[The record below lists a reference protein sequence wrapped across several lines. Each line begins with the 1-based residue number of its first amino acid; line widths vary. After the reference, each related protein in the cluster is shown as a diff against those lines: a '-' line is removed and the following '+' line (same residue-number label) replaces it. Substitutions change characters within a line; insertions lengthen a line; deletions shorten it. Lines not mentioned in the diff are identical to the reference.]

1 MQDKY
6 YELVIGVR
14 EAFVDLVADY
24 VANLTQDGVEIG
36 SDQVIVRSETDV
48 TPIVEALDELGEEVG
63 ITCTVEEKEN
73 VDWIQRYQDSIQ
85 PIEAGEF
92 YVHPEWYPPM
102 EGKTNILINPALA
115 FGSGH
120 HATTFTCLEAVSE
133 YVQPGQRLFDVGCGS
148 GILSLAARKRGAVVD
163 LCDVDPLAVESATEN
178 FKLNNETYEHLW
190 EGSVNQAQGTYDVV
204 IANIVADVLRALSGK
219 LKKSVNQKGILI
231 LSGILETK
239 ESIVTDSFHDMTLQT
254 RKQKDEWVTLV
265 YTKGYA

>member
-6 YELVIGVR
+6 YELTIGVR

-36 SDQVIVRSETDV
+36 SDRVIVRSESDV
-48 TPIVEALDELGEEVG
+48 IPIVEALEKLGEEVG
-63 ITCTVEEKEN
+63 ITCTVEEKKN
-73 VDWIQRYQDSIQ
+73 VDWIQQYQDSIQ

-102 EGKTNILINPALA
+102 EGKTNILVNPALA

-133 YVQPGQRLFDVGCGS
+133 YVRPGQYLLDVGCGS
-148 GILSLAARKRGAVVD
+148 GILSLAARKRGARVD
-163 LCDVDPLAVESATEN
+163 LCDVDPLSVKSAAEN
-178 FKLNNETYEHLW
+178 FTLNHETYEHLW
-190 EGSVNQAQGTYDVV
+190 EGSVNQAEGSYDVV
-204 IANIVADVLRALSGK
+204 IANIIADILRALAPE
-219 LKKSVNQKGILI
+219 LKKKVNEKGILI

-239 ESIVTDSFHDMTLQT
+239 ESIVTDSFQDMILQS
-254 RKQKDEWVTLV
+254 RKQKDEWVTLI
-265 YTKGYA
+265 YTKG

>member
-6 YELVIGVR
+6 YELTIGVR
-14 EAFVDLVADY
+14 NAFVDLVADY

-36 SDQVIVRSETDV
+36 SDRVIVRTEEDV
-48 TPIVEALDELGEEVG
+48 TPLIEALGQLGDEVG

-73 VDWIQRYQDSIQ
+73 VDWIQQYQDSIQ

-133 YVQPGQRLFDVGCGS
+133 YVQPDQRLLDVGCGS
-148 GILSLAARKRGAVVD
+148 GILSLAARKRGARVD
-163 LCDVDPLAVESATEN
+163 LCDVDPLAVESAAEN
-178 FKLNNETYEHLW
+178 FKLNGETYEHIW
-190 EGSVNQAQGTYDVV
+190 EGSVNQAEGTYDVV
-204 IANIVADVLRALSGK
+204 IANIIADILRALAPE
-219 LKKSVNQKGILI
+219 LKKRVTEHGTLI

-239 ESIVTDSFHDMTLQT
+239 ESIVTDSFQDMTLHA

-265 YTKGYA
+265 YTKG

>member
-6 YELVIGVR
+6 YELTISVR

-36 SDQVIVRSETDV
+36 SDKVIVRSESDV
-48 TPIVEALDELGEEVG
+48 TPIVEALEKLGEEVG

-73 VDWIQRYQDSIQ
+73 VDWIQQYQDSIQ

-133 YVQPGQRLFDVGCGS
+133 YVRPEQRLLDVGCGS
-148 GILSLAARKRGAVVD
+148 GILSLAARKRGARVD
-163 LCDVDPLAVESATEN
+163 LCDVDPLAVESAAEN
-178 FKLNNETYEHLW
+178 FKLNGETYEHLW
-190 EGSVNQAQGTYDVV
+190 EGSVNQAKGTYDVV
-204 IANIVADVLRALSGK
+204 IANIIADILRALAPE
-219 LKKSVNQKGILI
+219 LKKSVNEKGTLI

-265 YTKGYA
+265 YTKG